1 FRHLVDLP
9 IAYFQ
14 SRRVGD
20 SVARV
25 RELENIRSFLTNN
38 SITLLLDVLF
48 TVVFVAVMFLYSGWL
63 TLVVVASLPLYFLVS
78 LVVTPLLR
86 ARIDQSF
93 QRGAENQ
100 AFLVEAV
107 NGIDTLKS
115 MAVESQIS
123 RRWNS
128 QLAAY
133 VSAGFKTQNLSNL
146 ANESVGLIAKL
157 VTVGTRWLGALLLID
172 GELTVGELIAFNML
186 AGRVSQPIIRL
197 AQLWT
202 SFQQS
207 GVSIQRLGDIL
218 NNR

>member
-1 FRHLVDLP
+1 LLSGLRTYVAAHTASRIDVELGTKLFRHLVDLP

-25 RELENIRSFLTNN
+25 RALENIRSFLTNN

-48 TVVFVAVMFLYSGWL
+48 TVVFVAVMFLLGGWWR
-63 TLVVVASLPLYFLVS
+63 LVVVASLPLYFPVS
-78 LVVTPLLR
+78 LIGAPLLR

-115 MAVESQIS
+115 MAVE
-123 RRWNS
+123 
-128 QLAAY
+128 
-133 VSAGFKTQNLSNL
+133 
-146 ANESVGLIAKL
+146 
-157 VTVGTRWLGALLLID
+157 
-172 GELTVGELIAFNML
+172 
-186 AGRVSQPIIRL
+186 
-197 AQLWT
+197 
-202 SFQQS
+202 
-207 GVSIQRLGDIL
+207 
-218 NNR
+218 